1 MAQKTRTAQV
11 FDVVKVL
18 AWVVIAVALVKFAF
32 FPAAQEKQMSG
43 SVDPGGS
50 FGQMTISVGRAD
62 ITNTVILT
70 GTIQPD
76 EPVVARATLD
86 GNVVRTFVND
96 GDKAS
101 NSEALNPRVPRG
113 AHGVRVGDQL
123 IEAQVGNV
131 DDLAEREASLAGG
144 GVLDAAPARG
154 Q

>member
-1 MAQKTRTAQV
+1 MGYAEGLTAGSAPRRLRPKIIR
-11 FDVVKVL
+11 VVAAGFVAVL
-18 AWVVIAVALVKFAF
+18 AYAYGPRTVCFVACASCNTTGRGELSNEN
-32 FPAAQEKQMSG
+32 PPR
-43 SVDPGGS
+43 PG
-50 FGQMTISVGRAD
+50 
-62 ITNTVILT
+62 
-70 GTIQPD
+70 
-76 EPVVARATLD
+76 LD
-86 GNVVRTFVND
+86 ND

-101 NSEALNPRVPRG
+101 DSEALNPRVPGG